1 MRRREREKKKE
12 TDPEG
17 SVPSRRPRAYPIVG
31 SQFSFEGR
39 LSSLGTLS

>member
-12 TDPEG
+12 TDPSG